1 MAKPIDE
8 HAQKILKELKLDP
21 KECLWDCHGT
31 WVMYHRFVEIAGV
44 KKGISIDNLEVVES
58 NTEKGI
64 AVVKCTASHSES
76 ALNGSRDKTTVITF
90 GEVSPK
96 NNRNAYPFA
105 MAEKRA
111 IDRAYLKLL
120 GLHGFIYSEDEM
132 DLTSYEKSQAT
143 TKSNGSKKI
152 QHPDIEY
159 KIYNE
164 KGEATAVY
172 STFNT
177 YINAVKN
184 LSELDLH
191 DYGSKNKKELDK
203 HQKWIKS
210 SECDYSDAIKF
221 SALAL
226 IDSITKAGTSKIEG
240 E

>member
-1 MAKPIDE
+1 M
-8 HAQKILKELKLDP
+8 
-21 KECLWDCHGT
+21 
-31 WVMYHRFVEIAGV
+31 
-44 KKGISIDNLEVVES
+44 
-58 NTEKGI
+58 
-64 AVVKCTASHSES
+64 
-76 ALNGSRDKTTVITF
+76 
-90 GEVSPK
+90 
-96 NNRNAYPFA
+96 A

-210 SECDYSDAIKF
+210 SECEYSDAIKF

-226 IDSITKAGTSKIEG
+226 INSITKVGTSKIEG

>member
-31 WVMYHRFVEIAGV
+31 WVMYHRFVEKAGV
-44 KKGISIDNLEVVES
+44 KKGISIDKLEVVES

-64 AVVKCTASHSES
+64 AVVKCTSSHS
-76 ALNGSRDKTTVITF
+76 DTTVITF

-159 KIYNE
+159 KVYNE
-164 KGEATAVY
+164 KGEVTGVY

-191 DYGSKNKKELDK
+191 DYGLKNKKELDK

-210 SECDYSDAIKF
+210 SECEYSDAIKF
-221 SALAL
+221 SALAQ
-226 IDSITKAGTSKIEG
+226 IDSITKAGISKIEG